1 MIIGVP
7 KEIKTA
13 EFRVGVTPSGAEEL
27 KRDGHAVLIESG
39 AGLGSGF
46 TDEEYLSGDADIVDR
61 RTVFA
66 KADLIVKVKEPLLAD
81 YGLLRDEQALFT
93 YLHLAA
99 NRELTEVLLKKKV
112 AAFAYETLEKD
123 GALPLLAPMSAIA
136 GRMAPLVGAYH
147 LQKFHGGNGVL
158 PTGTVGVKPA
168 NAVIIGAGVVGTN
181 AARVCLGLELDT
193 VVINRGTERLSR
205 VDELFGGRVKTLVL
219 TRHHVREAVKDAD
232 LVIGALLVPGGR
244 TPVVITREMLGTMKK
259 GAVIVDVSVDQ
270 GGCVE
275 TARPTTHEE
284 PIFEI
289 DGVIHY
295 MVANMPGA
303 YPRSS
308 TVALTDATLPFVRM
322 LAGAG
327 IRDAVREEAATRS
340 ALNTYDGRITNRSLA
355 ESLGMEFTPA
365 QP

>member
-1 MIIGVP
+1 
-7 KEIKTA
+7 
-13 EFRVGVTPSGAEEL
+13 
-27 KRDGHAVLIESG
+27 G

-46 TDEEYLSGDADIVDR
+46 ADEEYLNADADIVDR
-61 RTVFA
+61 STVFG
-66 KADLIVKVKEPLLAD
+66 KAELIVKVKEPLPSEYD
-81 YGLLRDEQALFT
+81 LLREGQALFT

-99 NRELTEVLLKKKV
+99 NSELTEVLLKKRV
-112 AAFAYETLEKD
+112 AGFAYETLEKD

-136 GRMAPLVGAYH
+136 GRMAPLVGAYY

-181 AARVCLGLELDT
+181 AARVCLGLETDT

-205 VDELFGGRVKTLVL
+205 IDELFGGRVKTLVL
-219 TRHHVREAVKDAD
+219 TRHHVREAIKDAD

-244 TPVVITREMLGTMKK
+244 TPVVITREMLGIMRK

-275 TARPTTHEE
+275 TARPTTHED
-284 PIFEI
+284 PIFEV
-289 DGVIHY
+289 DGIIHY

-303 YPRSS
+303 YPRTS
-308 TVALTDATLPFVRM
+308 TVALTDATLPFVRL

-327 IRDAVREEAATRS
+327 IGEAIREHAVMRGS
-340 ALNTYDGRITNRSLA
+340 LNTYDGRITNRSLP
-355 ESLGMEFTPA
+355 SR
-365 QP
+365 